1 MSRILQMAAVLA
13 LAAANLPDDHD
24 EKPRRGLKP
33 IQDPILPQHGPDPD
47 PEGERI
53 KAELRERRRQNFLRQ
68 KKS

>member
-1 MSRILQMAAVLA
+1 MSRALQMAAILA
-13 LAAANLPDDHD
+13 LAAANLPA
-24 EKPRRGLKP
+24 EEERPRRGLEP
-33 IQDPILPQHGPDPD
+33 VTDPILPQHGPDPD

>member
-1 MSRILQMAAVLA
+1 MSRTLQMAAILA

-24 EKPRRGLKP
+24 EKPRRKV
-33 IQDPILPQHGPDPD
+33 ITESEGPPRFPPD